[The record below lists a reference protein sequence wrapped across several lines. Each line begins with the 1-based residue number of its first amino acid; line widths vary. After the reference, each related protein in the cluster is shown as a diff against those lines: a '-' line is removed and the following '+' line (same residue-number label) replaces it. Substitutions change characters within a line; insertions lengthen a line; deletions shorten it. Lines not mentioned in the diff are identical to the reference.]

1 MKEHLK
7 NFYELVN
14 SYCQL
19 LKLENIR
26 YIEADPELRRDKN
39 RGSAA
44 DIGVISI

>member
-1 MKEHLK
+1 MYDTKDKFMKEHLK

-26 YIEADPELRRDKN
+26 YIEADPEARR
-39 RGSAA
+39 
-44 DIGVISI
+44 